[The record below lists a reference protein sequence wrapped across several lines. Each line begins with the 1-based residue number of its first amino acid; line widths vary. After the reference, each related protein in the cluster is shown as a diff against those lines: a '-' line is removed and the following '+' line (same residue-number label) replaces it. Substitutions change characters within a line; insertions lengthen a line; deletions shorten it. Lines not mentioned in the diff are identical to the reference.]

1 MEKIDYEKIVKLS
14 ATELRSLCIQERYYT
29 SGCCAD
35 YEHMFELAV
44 KENISDHDIQL
55 IAEDIKRHSK
65 TDDSV
70 AVIMTRILNVCY
82 FYYM

>member
-1 MEKIDYEKIVKLS
+1 MEKIDYKKIVKLPT
-14 ATELRSLCIQERYYT
+14 TELMSLCIQGRYCT
-29 SGCCAD
+29 GCCCAD

-55 IAEDIKRHSK
+55 IAEDIKRHSE

-70 AVIMTRILNVCY
+70 PVIMTKILNVCY